1 MVGETVVCVCS
12 VGLSSWGNRGLGLE
26 IARDRFSEET
36 CTVEDG
42 FEAIV
47 NRTILMIRLSALVD
61 SAITGL
67 FCRPAIAADRCR

>member
-1 MVGETVVCVCS
+1 MVGETAECS
-12 VGLSSWGNRGLGLE
+12 AALLSRGNRGLGLE

-47 NRTILMIRLSALVD
+47 TRTILMIRLSALVD

>member
-1 MVGETVVCVCS
+1 MVGETVACS
-12 VGLSSWGNRGLGLE
+12 AALLSRGNRGLGLE

-61 SAITGL
+61 FAIAGL
-67 FCRPAIAADRCR
+67 FYRPAIAADRCR